1 MELFERYE
9 ELSRVIR
16 EMNAQAV
23 NSREIPYILLH
34 DYVHYCDVQTLFQ
47 AYARPLRLPEA
58 QAEAWLAFLYRDTKE
73 RKREI
78 GSTDL
83 YTYTCQF
90 FRFMSCL
97 TGTLDPPDDCIEK
110 LDMDIL
116 TAYRAAREKA
126 WRGETLTRQESGLL
140 EETIQRVLAR
150 CGG

>member
-23 NSREIPYILLH
+23 RSREIPYILLH
-34 DYVHYCDVQTLFQ
+34 DYVHYCDVQTLFM
-47 AYARPLRLPEA
+47 AYARPLRLPAA
-58 QAEAWLAFLYRDTKE
+58 QAEEWLSFLYRDTRE

-83 YTYTCQF
+83 YVYTCAF
-90 FRFMSCL
+90 FRFMSCR
-97 TGTLDPPDDCIEK
+97 TGNLDTPDDCVEK

-116 TAYRAAREKA
+116 AAYRAAREKQ
-126 WRGETLTRQESGLL
+126 WRGEALTPQEVGLL
-140 EETIQRVLAR
+140 DGTLRQVLSR